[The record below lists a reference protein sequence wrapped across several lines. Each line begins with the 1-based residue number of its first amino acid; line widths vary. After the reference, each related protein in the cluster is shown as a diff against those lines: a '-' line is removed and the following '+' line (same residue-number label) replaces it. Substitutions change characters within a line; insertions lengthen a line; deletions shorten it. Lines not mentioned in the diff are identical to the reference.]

1 MTIKLP
7 HDVEERARARVEA
20 GDFDD
25 IADVVRA
32 GLEAL
37 EQLDGV
43 DDETHGEEWLAHARQ
58 IFREGRAAL
67 ARGEAF
73 QGSPKEI
80 MARARARLAKP
91 A

>member
-1 MTIKLP
+1 M
-7 HDVEERARARVEA
+7 RVRCPEVRKGA
-20 GDFDD
+20 D

-32 GLEAL
+32 GLE
-37 EQLDGV
+37 GV
-43 DDETHGEEWLAHARQ
+43 DDETHGDEWLAHARQ
-58 IFREGRAAL
+58 IFQEGRAAV

-80 MARARARLAKP
+80 MDRARARLAKP